1 MGLLNLAVS
10 AIGRKQWDGLPLPER
25 EEIAACHM
33 EKAEMGN
40 AQLGVSQEGQ
50 LRIQRGLIRKE
61 DMKKLPS
68 NKERREGELQEQ
80 AKATSQSRVYGKAHA
95 HVHRAPH
102 RGFRQKS

>member
-1 MGLLNLAVS
+1 
-10 AIGRKQWDGLPLPER
+10 
-25 EEIAACHM
+25 M

-68 NKERREGELQEQ
+68 NKERREGELQE
-80 AKATSQSRVYGKAHA
+80 
-95 HVHRAPH
+95 
-102 RGFRQKS
+102 